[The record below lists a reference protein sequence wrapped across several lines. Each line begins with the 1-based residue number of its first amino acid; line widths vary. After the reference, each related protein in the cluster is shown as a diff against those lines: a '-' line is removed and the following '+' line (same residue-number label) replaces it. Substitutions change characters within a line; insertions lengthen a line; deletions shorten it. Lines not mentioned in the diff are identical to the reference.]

1 MPTEKKTKS
10 AKLKKYAG
18 VYEKC
23 LREQQKSTK
32 ALEKSTKRAPKKSPK
47 KLPTKKEPNKSPN
60 KSPNKLPNKLP
71 NKSPKRPPKKLPKRS
86 PPKKLPV
93 KKEPVKSPKKLNS
106 YQLFVKSESKKA
118 KYKGLEARE
127 RMNLIGVEWKKQ
139 K

>member
-18 VYEKC
+18 VYQKC

-32 ALEKSTKRAPKKSPK
+32 ALEKSAKREPKKSPK
-47 KLPTKKEPNKSPN
+47 KLPTKKEPK
-60 KSPNKLPNKLP
+60 
-71 NKSPKRPPKKLPKRS
+71 KSPKRSPKKSPKRS
-86 PPKKLPV
+86 PKKSPA

>member
-18 VYEKC
+18 VYQKC

-32 ALEKSTKRAPKKSPK
+32 ALEKSAKREPKKSPK
-47 KLPTKKEPNKSPN
+47 KLPTKKEPK
-60 KSPNKLPNKLP
+60 
-71 NKSPKRPPKKLPKRS
+71 KSPKRSPKKLPKRS
-86 PPKKLPV
+86 PKKSPKRSPKKSPA

>member
-18 VYEKC
+18 VYQKC

-32 ALEKSTKRAPKKSPK
+32 ALEKSAKREPKKSPK
-47 KLPTKKEPNKSPN
+47 KLPTKKEPK
-60 KSPNKLPNKLP
+60 
-71 NKSPKRPPKKLPKRS
+71 KSPKRSPKKLPKRS
-86 PPKKLPV
+86 PKKLPA

>member
-18 VYEKC
+18 VYQKC

-32 ALEKSTKRAPKKSPK
+32 ALEKSAKREPKKSPK
-47 KLPTKKEPNKSPN
+47 KLPTKKEPK
-60 KSPNKLPNKLP
+60 
-71 NKSPKRPPKKLPKRS
+71 KSPKRSPKKSPKRSPKKLPKRS
-86 PPKKLPV
+86 PKKLPA

>member
-18 VYEKC
+18 VYQKC

-32 ALEKSTKRAPKKSPK
+32 ALEKSAKREPKKSPK
-47 KLPTKKEPNKSPN
+47 KLPTKKEPK
-60 KSPNKLPNKLP
+60 
-71 NKSPKRPPKKLPKRS
+71 KSPKRSPKKSPKRSPKKLPKRS
-86 PPKKLPV
+86 PKKSPKRSPKKSPA